1 MSNMSF
7 ESFIRYLSYEKRYSN
22 HTVTAYQHDLFQFET
37 FLKEQYGTNELGE
50 ADHTMIRSWLVHLM
64 ESAGKEQ
71 NKKMEARSVNR
82 KISAL
87 RTFYHF
93 LLKNKKIKHDPMLK
107 IIRPKEAKKLP
118 VFLDESR
125 TEMLL
130 DKADFGEGFSAQR
143 DRLVLEMFYATG
155 MRVSE
160 LCSIQEKSINMSD
173 CSIKVLG
180 KRNKERIIPFTNV
193 MRDLIKEYRSEKK
206 KSGFTVD
213 YFFVTDDG
221 RKVYSKFVYRL
232 TKKYLSAVST
242 ASKKSPHVMR
252 HTFATHMLNNG
263 ADINSI
269 KEILGHSSLAATQ
282 VYTHNTIEKLKK
294 VYKQAHP
301 RA

>member
-7 ESFIRYLSYEKRYSN
+7 ESFIRYLSFEKRYSI
-22 HTVTAYQHDLFQFET
+22 HTVTAYQNDLLQFET
-37 FLKEQYGTNELGE
+37 FLKEQYGTGKLNE

-64 ESAGKEQ
+64 EHGGREQ

-82 KISAL
+82 KISSL

-107 IIRPKEAKKLP
+107 IVRPKEAKKLP

-130 DKADFGEGFSAQR
+130 DKADFGEGFPAQR

-160 LCSIQEKSINMSD
+160 LCNIKEQGINISD
-173 CSIKVLG
+173 CSVRVLG

-193 MRDLIKEYRSEKK
+193 MRDLIKEYRAQKK
-206 KSGFTVD
+206 KAGFNGD

-221 RKVYSKFVYRL
+221 KKTYSKFVYRL
-232 TKKYLSAVST
+232 TNKYMSAVST

-252 HTFATHMLNNG
+252 HTFATHMLNAG

-269 KEILGHSSLAATQ
+269 KEILGHASLAATQ

>member
-1 MSNMSF
+1 MSSQ
-7 ESFIRYLSYEKRYSN
+7 SFIRYLSYEKRYSN
-22 HTVTAYQHDLFQFET
+22 YTVTAYQNDFLQFEN
-37 FLKEQYGTNELGE
+37 FLKDQYGIDEPKDAE
-50 ADHTMIRSWLVHLM
+50 HTMIRSWLVHLM
-64 ESAGKEQ
+64 EHEGKGQ
-71 NKKMEARSVNR
+71 NSKISARSVNR

-87 RTFYHF
+87 RTFYRF

-130 DKADFGEGFSAQR
+130 DKADFGEGFPAQR
-143 DRLVLEMFYATG
+143 DRLILEMFYATG

-160 LCSIQEKSINMSD
+160 LCNIREQSINMSD

-180 KRNKERIIPFTNV
+180 KRNKERIIPFTKV
-193 MRDLIKEYRSEKK
+193 MKDLISEYRSEKK
-206 KSGFTVD
+206 KCGFND
-213 YFFVTDDG
+213 NYFFVTDEG
-221 RKVYSKFVYRL
+221 KKTYSKFVYRL
-232 TKKYLSAVST
+232 TNKYLSAVST
-242 ASKKSPHVMR
+242 ADKKSPHVLR

-269 KEILGHSSLAATQ
+269 KEILGHASLAATQ

>member
-1 MSNMSF
+1 MSSG
-7 ESFIRYLSYEKRYSN
+7 SFIRYLSYEKRYSN
-22 HTVTAYQHDLFQFET
+22 YTVTAYQNDLLQFEN
-37 FLKEQYGTNELGE
+37 FLKEQYGISEPKDAE
-50 ADHTMIRSWLVHLM
+50 HTMIRSWLVHLM
-64 ESAGKEQ
+64 EHEGKRQ
-71 NKKMEARSVNR
+71 NSKISARSVNR
-82 KISAL
+82 KISTL
-87 RTFYHF
+87 RTFYRF

-130 DKADFGEGFSAQR
+130 DKADFGEGFPAQR
-143 DRLVLEMFYATG
+143 DRLILEMFYATG

-160 LCSIQEKSINMSD
+160 LCNIREQSINMSD

-180 KRNKERIIPFTNV
+180 KRNKERIIPFTEV
-193 MRDLIKEYRSEKK
+193 MKNLISDYRSEKK
-206 KSGFTVD
+206 KYGFND
-213 YFFVTDDG
+213 HYFFVTDDG
-221 RKVYSKFVYRL
+221 KKMYSKFVYRL
-232 TKKYLSAVST
+232 ANKYLSLVST
-242 ASKKSPHVMR
+242 ADKKSPHVLR

-269 KEILGHSSLAATQ
+269 KEILGHASLAATQ

>member
-1 MSNMSF
+1 
-7 ESFIRYLSYEKRYSN
+7 
-22 HTVTAYQHDLFQFET
+22 
-37 FLKEQYGTNELGE
+37 
-50 ADHTMIRSWLVHLM
+50 
-64 ESAGKEQ
+64 
-71 NKKMEARSVNR
+71 
-82 KISAL
+82 
-87 RTFYHF
+87 
-93 LLKNKKIKHDPMLK
+93 MLK
-107 IIRPKEAKKLP
+107 IVRPKEAKKLP

-130 DKADFGEGFSAQR
+130 DKADFGEGFPAQR
-143 DRLVLEMFYATG
+143 DRLILEMFYATG

-160 LCSIQEKSINMSD
+160 LCSIKEKSINMLD

-193 MRDLIKEYRSEKK
+193 MRDLIKEYHSAKK
-206 KSGFTVD
+206 KSGFNGD
-213 YFFVTDDG
+213 YFFVTDEG
-221 RKVYSKFVYRL
+221 KRVYSKFVYRL
-232 TKKYLSAVST
+232 TNKYMSAVST
-242 ASKKSPHVMR
+242 ANKKSPHVMR

-269 KEILGHSSLAATQ
+269 KEILGHASLAATQ

>member
-1 MSNMSF
+1 MSSQ
-7 ESFIRYLSYEKRYSN
+7 SFIRYLSYEKRYSN
-22 HTVTAYQHDLFQFET
+22 HTVTAYQNDLLQFEN
-37 FLKEQYGTNELGE
+37 FLKDQYGINEPNNAE
-50 ADHTMIRSWLVHLM
+50 HTMIRSWLVHLM
-64 ESAGKEQ
+64 EHEGKGQ
-71 NKKMEARSVNR
+71 DKKITARSVNR
-82 KISAL
+82 KISSL
-87 RTFYHF
+87 RTFYRF

-130 DKADFGEGFSAQR
+130 NKTDFGEGFPAKR
-143 DRLVLEMFYATG
+143 DRLILEMFYATG

-160 LCSIQEKSINMSD
+160 LCNIQEQSINMSD
-173 CSIKVLG
+173 CSVKVLG
-180 KRNKERIIPFTNV
+180 KRNKERIIPFTKV
-193 MRDLIKEYRSEKK
+193 IKDLISDYRSEKK
-206 KSGFTVD
+206 KSGFD
-213 YFFVTDDG
+213 GNYFFVTDDG
-221 RKVYSKFVYRL
+221 KKVYSKFVYRL
-232 TKKYLSAVST
+232 ANKYLGLVST
-242 ASKKSPHVMR
+242 ADKKSPHVLR

-269 KEILGHSSLAATQ
+269 KEILGHASLAATQ

>member
-1 MSNMSF
+1 
-7 ESFIRYLSYEKRYSN
+7 
-22 HTVTAYQHDLFQFET
+22 
-37 FLKEQYGTNELGE
+37 
-50 ADHTMIRSWLVHLM
+50 M
-64 ESAGKEQ
+64 EHGGREQ

-107 IIRPKEAKKLP
+107 IVRPKEAKKLP

-130 DKADFGEGFSAQR
+130 DKADFGEGFPAQR
-143 DRLVLEMFYATG
+143 DRLVLEMLYATG

-160 LCSIQEKSINMSD
+160 LCNIKEQGINISD
-173 CSIKVLG
+173 CSVRVLG

-193 MRDLIKEYRSEKK
+193 MRDLIKEYRAQKK
-206 KSGFTVD
+206 KAGFNGD

-221 RKVYSKFVYRL
+221 KKTYSKFVYRL
-232 TKKYLSAVST
+232 TNKYMSAVST

-252 HTFATHMLNNG
+252 HTFATHMLNAG

-269 KEILGHSSLAATQ
+269 KEILGHASLAATQ

>member
-7 ESFIRYLSYEKRYSN
+7 DSFIRYLSYEKRYST
-22 HTVTAYQHDLFQFET
+22 HTVTAYQNDLLQFET
-37 FLKEQYGTNELGE
+37 FLKEQYSISKLHE
-50 ADHTMIRSWLVHLM
+50 AEHTMIRSWLVHLM
-64 ESAGKEQ
+64 EHEGREQ

-130 DKADFGEGFSAQR
+130 DKADFGEGFPAQR
-143 DRLVLEMFYATG
+143 DRLVLEMLYATG

-160 LCSIQEKSINMSD
+160 LCNITDQSINMSE
-173 CSIKVLG
+173 CTVKVLG

-193 MRDLIKEYRSEKK
+193 MKDLISAYRSEKK
-206 KSGFTVD
+206 KCGLNAD

-221 RKVYSKFVYRL
+221 KKTYSKFVYRL
-232 TKKYLSAVST
+232 TNKYLSIVST
-242 ASKKSPHVMR
+242 ANKKSPHVMR
-252 HTFATHMLNNG
+252 HTFATHMLNAG

-269 KEILGHSSLAATQ
+269 KEILGHASLAATQ